1 MRNATPTRRSLKML
15 PDGERM
21 TDADRPAPHIGEQPA
36 SPEEWV
42 IPNDPIP
49 IPVPWIESGRFSS
62 GSPRGLVESRQ
73 ANGSG
78 ASHD

>member
-1 MRNATPTRRSLKML
+1 MRNITPTRRSLKML
-15 PDGERM
+15 PAGERL

-42 IPNDPIP
+42 ISNDPV
-49 IPVPWIESGRFSS
+49 PVPWIEPGLFSS

-73 ANGSG
+73 ANGSR
-78 ASHD
+78 AFRD